1 MRNASIVDSTDPAN
15 EGEDD
20 KFVLHLY
27 VTGASLNSLRAIA
40 NIKAICEEHLN
51 GNYTLEVIDV
61 HQEEALAAK
70 EQLIALP
77 MLIKRNPLPERRM
90 IGDMSNTEKVLR
102 GLGVTAF

>member
-1 MRNASIVDSTDPAN
+1 MRNALKGETIDPTN
-15 EGEDD
+15 EGDDD
-20 KFVLHLY
+20 KYILHLY

-51 GNYTLEVIDV
+51 GKYSLEVIDV
-61 HQEEALAAK
+61 HQEEELAAK

-102 GLGVTAF
+102 GLGVVAF